1 MEYIKKT
8 AENITK
14 HALEVIDLIDQE
26 QVELMMETIESS
38 YSTFIVG
45 SGRSELVGNAFPCV

>member
-8 AENITK
+8 AESITK

-26 QVELMMETIESS
+26 QVPDDVNHRI
-38 YSTFIVG
+38 IVFYIHCG
-45 SGRSELVGNAFPCV
+45 QWEI